1 MKTLLTQLERQ
12 SNIIKRKKNRSENT
26 VEMNIKIKNKY
37 FLLILSFLLT
47 AISVQ
52 SQSDSISLR
61 VKQANK
67 LYSNGQYSDAVKLY
81 EQILHEEG
89 VSAELYYN
97 LANSYYKIDEIGLS
111 ILNYER
117 ALRFN
122 PGFRDAA
129 YNLEIAENKIVD
141 NVNTS
146 ASFFVKRW
154 INGLLNKL
162 SSNQWAFVSLIFFVL
177 AIITFFFFLFSN
189 QRDRKKFSFYTSIIL
204 ALLFMTAFVFS
215 GVRKEQ
221 FVKHNSAIV
230 LTGQVAVKSA
240 PDASG
245 TDLFQLHEGTKV
257 HIKSTLGSWTEI
269 TLENS
274 AVGWVEEKAI
284 ERI

>member
-1 MKTLLTQLERQ
+1 M
-12 SNIIKRKKNRSENT
+12 
-26 VEMNIKIKNKY
+26 KIKNKY

-47 AISVQ
+47 AMATQ
-52 SQSDSISLR
+52 AESDSIARS
-61 VKQANK
+61 VKQANE

-81 EQILHEEG
+81 EKLLQNG

-97 LANSYYKIDEIGLS
+97 LGNSYYKIDEIGLS

-117 ALRFN
+117 ALRLN

-129 YNLEIAENKIVD
+129 YNLEIAESKIVD
-141 NVNTS
+141 KVTTS

-154 INGLLNKL
+154 INGLINKL
-162 SSNQWAFVSLIFFVL
+162 SSNQWAFVSLVFFILSIATFFVF
-177 AIITFFFFLFSN
+177 IFSN
-189 QRDRKKFSFYTSIIL
+189 LRKRRKFSFYASIIL
-204 ALLFMTAFVFS
+204 ALFFMGTFVFS

-230 LTGQVAVKSA
+230 LSGQVSAKSA

-245 TDLFQLHEGTKV
+245 TELFQLHEGTKV
-257 HIKSTLGSWTEI
+257 HIKSTLGAWTEI
-269 TLENS
+269 TLENG
-274 AVGWVEEKAI
+274 ALGWIEEKAI